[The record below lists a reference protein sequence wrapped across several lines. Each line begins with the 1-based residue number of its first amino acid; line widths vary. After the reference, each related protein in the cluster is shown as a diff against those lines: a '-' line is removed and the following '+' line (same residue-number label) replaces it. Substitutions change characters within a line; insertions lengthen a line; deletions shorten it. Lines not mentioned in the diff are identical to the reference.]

1 MKTSKLLQTTLRVFH
16 LDNPEASWDELRERL
31 KVIAEDVL
39 ATPTE
44 WERLDDEALRYGD
57 WQSDLHAITRT
68 EALTAAQTKAA
79 MLGGRILGAAQERLH
94 GRPQALVEIIDELNQ
109 PEHPDRRPAVSAS
122 LSVSDPKPLP
132 PVTFASLAQS
142 YRKEHEANVKPSSF
156 KEITYCHGTLSDALG
171 DLDMRIHTRAD
182 LIALRDTLSET
193 RKPLSV
199 NNLLTKLATVL
210 KWAVDN
216 DLIPK
221 AYTQNLKFKKNTE
234 SARKAFT
241 PEQIETVMA
250 YANALPD
257 DSWARWALSLGVITG
272 ARLNEYAQLTKKDI
286 RQDGGVWVIDIND
299 DNGKQIKTAQSRRLI
314 PLTEGAY
321 GFDLQAFLRF
331 VEESQGET
339 VLGVSYR
346 LAGRELN
353 LALRRLVSGDDP
365 DLTLHSLRH
374 SMASQLQAQGVPV
387 AYAQAILGQ
396 SSGTLAYDTYGS
408 ALPVEKLAEV
418 LKKALP
424 QG

>member
-1 MKTSKLLQTTLRVFH
+1 MAISENIPSHNGVIRKSQLSVPLAPPWHFRRQGVYQLRVRPRGSHASCTVSLRTTDRPTAMKTSKLLQTTLRVFH

-182 LIALRDTLSET
+182 LI
-193 RKPLSV
+193 
-199 NNLLTKLATVL
+199 VL
-210 KWAVDN
+210 
-216 DLIPK
+216 
-221 AYTQNLKFKKNTE
+221 
-234 SARKAFT
+234 
-241 PEQIETVMA
+241 
-250 YANALPD
+250 
-257 DSWARWALSLGVITG
+257 
-272 ARLNEYAQLTKKDI
+272 
-286 RQDGGVWVIDIND
+286 
-299 DNGKQIKTAQSRRLI
+299 
-314 PLTEGAY
+314 PLTE
-321 GFDLQAFLRF
+321 
-331 VEESQGET
+331 
-339 VLGVSYR
+339 
-346 LAGRELN
+346 N
-353 LALRRLVSGDDP
+353 
-365 DLTLHSLRH
+365 
-374 SMASQLQAQGVPV
+374 
-387 AYAQAILGQ
+387 
-396 SSGTLAYDTYGS
+396 
-408 ALPVEKLAEV
+408 
-418 LKKALP
+418 
-424 QG
+424 